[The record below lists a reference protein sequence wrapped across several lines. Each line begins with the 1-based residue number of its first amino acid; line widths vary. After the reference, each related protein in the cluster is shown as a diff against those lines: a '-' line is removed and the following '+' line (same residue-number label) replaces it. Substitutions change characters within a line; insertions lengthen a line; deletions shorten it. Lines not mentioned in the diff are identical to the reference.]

1 MSLWRKRG
9 TSDTIAPFARHDGQN
24 TPKLFTM
31 PAMTDNDL
39 SIKSEDLSIKSEPYK
54 STRQE
59 LREQIEGLERDYDLL
74 LTKYKLLLAE
84 KSPEVKESLTT
95 EPVAYIN
102 IEKRK
107 LEWAHDYMSWDT
119 PTVVNLPRIPL
130 YTTLQPAPQGEPV
143 AWMFQHEETGRIM
156 FVEAQQLEYGFE
168 EGNPRLK
175 KISPLYATPPQRTWV
190 GLTEDERYKLWL
202 TTPSETENRF
212 AFAKAIEQALKE
224 RNI

>member
-9 TSDTIAPFARHDGQN
+9 TSDTVAPFARHDGQN

-31 PAMTDNDL
+31 SAMTDNDL
-39 SIKSEDLSIKSEPYK
+39 SIKSQDLSIKSEPYK

-84 KSPEVKESLTT
+84 ISEVKESLTT

-102 IEKRK
+102 VEERK
-107 LEWAHDYMSWDT
+107 LEWAHDYISWDT

-130 YTTLQPAPQGEPV
+130 YT
-143 AWMFQHEETGRIM
+143 
-156 FVEAQQLEYGFE
+156 
-168 EGNPRLK
+168 
-175 KISPLYATPPQRTWV
+175 PPQRTWV
-190 GLTEDERYKLWL
+190 GLTEEEQLNVFAELIAKPRCEYEVYKAYEL
-202 TTPSETENRF
+202 
-212 AFAKAIEQALKE
+212 ALKE
-224 RNI
+224 KNS

>member
-9 TSDTIAPFARHDGQN
+9 TSDTVAPFARHDGQN

-31 PAMTDNDL
+31 TAMTDNDL
-39 SIKSEDLSIKSEPYK
+39 SIKSKDLSIKSEPYK

-84 KSPEVKESLTT
+84 ISEVKESLTT

-107 LEWAHDYMSWDT
+107 LEWAYDYMSWDT

-130 YTTLQPAPQGEPV
+130 YTTPQQCKPLTDGQINTIWDSLI
-143 AWMFQHEETGRIM
+143 A
-156 FVEAQQLEYGFE
+156 
-168 EGNPRLK
+168 
-175 KISPLYATPPQRTWV
+175 SPDYSREMIV
-190 GLTEDERYKLWL
+190 R
-202 TTPSETENRF
+202 
-212 AFAKAIEQALKE
+212 AIEAAHGIKE
-224 RNI
+224 KNT